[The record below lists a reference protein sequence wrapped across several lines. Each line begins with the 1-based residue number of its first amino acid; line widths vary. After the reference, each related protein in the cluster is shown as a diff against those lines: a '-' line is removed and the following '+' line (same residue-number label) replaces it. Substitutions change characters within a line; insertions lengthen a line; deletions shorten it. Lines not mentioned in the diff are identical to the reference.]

1 MKTCNMIAVEMG
13 DTWNWT
19 VGTNL
24 MLEEKL
30 TTKFSEV
37 LSDKAA

>member
-1 MKTCNMIAVEMG
+1 MKTGNIIAVEMG

-19 VGTNL
+19 VGNHL

-30 TTKFSEV
+30 TTNLSEV
-37 LSDKAA
+37 PRDKAA